1 MSDSPTVPDGF
12 RKLPAKGESFFQ
24 VLGDLY
30 GRDQADGTLL
40 LAMRILPQ
48 HANRLGIPHGGMLAT
63 FADGA
68 LGINLNRLRGPEI
81 PIVTVNLSLDYLS
94 SAKVG
99 DWLEAHVTPRKLGKQ
114 LAFGDC
120 VLMVG
125 ERAVLRAT
133 GVFSAVANR
142 KGVDLSDG

>member
-1 MSDSPTVPDGF
+1 MSEPLCAPAGYGV
-12 RKLPAKGESFFQ
+12 LPSNGESFFQ
-24 VLGDLY
+24 VLGDIY

-40 LAMRILPQ
+40 LAMRVLQ
-48 HANRLGIPHGGMLAT
+48 RHTNRLGIPHGGMLAT

-68 LGINLNRLRGPEI
+68 LGINLSRLRGAES

-99 DWLEAHVTPRKLGKQ
+99 DWLEAHVTPRKVGRQ

-133 GVFSAVANR
+133 GVFSAVANH